1 MDKDNLIQSPISDS
15 NACYVTKINEEVTSY
30 LDFGSGF
37 TTTSLMVGES
47 EQVVAA
53 IETSPELFK
62 DIRIVDKEGRTWF
75 PATITVPNVGMV
87 FADGTSKDNWK
98 WSAVKTIPLTEEEIK
113 SGRYP
118 AGQTT
123 KMQMDGAKQFPKEKG
138 FIDAL
143 EEIGFFG
150 IDFTKPVTK

>member
-1 MDKDNLIQSPISDS
+1 MDNLIQSPVSDS
-15 NACYVTKINEEVTSY
+15 NACYVTKINDEITSY

-37 TTTSLMVGES
+37 TTTTLMKEDS
-47 EQVVAA
+47 EQVANA

-62 DIRIVDKEGRTWF
+62 DIRKKDSEGRVWF
-75 PATITVPNVGMV
+75 PATITVPNSGMV
-87 FADGTSKDNWK
+87 FADGTSKKDWG
-98 WSAVKTIPLTEEEIK
+98 WSAVKSIPLSEEEIK
-113 SGRYP
+113 SGRFP

-123 KMQMDGAKQFPKEKG
+123 KMDMNNVKKFPRDKG

-150 IDFTKPVTK
+150 IEFTKPPTK

>member
-1 MDKDNLIQSPISDS
+1 MDNLIQSPVSDS
-15 NACYVTKINEEVTSY
+15 NACYVTKINEEITSY

-37 TTTSLMVGES
+37 TTTSLMKEDS
-47 EQVVAA
+47 EQVANA

-62 DIRIVDKEGRTWF
+62 DIRKKDSEGRVWF
-75 PATITVPNVGMV
+75 PATITVPNSGMV
-87 FADGTSKDNWK
+87 FADGTSKKDWG
-98 WSAVKTIPLTEEEIK
+98 WSAVKSIPLSEEEIK
-113 SGRYP
+113 SGRFP

-123 KMQMDGAKQFPKEKG
+123 KMDMNNVKKFPRDKG

-150 IDFTKPVTK
+150 IDFTKPPTE

>member
-1 MDKDNLIQSPISDS
+1 MDNLIQSPVSDS
-15 NACYVTKINEEVTSY
+15 NACYVTKINDELTSY

-37 TTTSLMVGES
+37 TTTTLMKEDS
-47 EQVVAA
+47 EQVANA

-62 DIRIVDKEGRTWF
+62 DIRKKDSEGRVWF
-75 PATITVPNVGMV
+75 PATITVPNSGMV
-87 FADGTSKDNWK
+87 FADGTSKKDCG
-98 WSAVKTIPLTEEEIK
+98 WSAVKSIPLSEEEIK
-113 SGRYP
+113 SGRFP

-123 KMQMDGAKQFPKEKG
+123 KMDMNNVKKFPRDKG

-150 IDFTKPVTK
+150 IDFTKPPTE

>member
-1 MDKDNLIQSPISDS
+1 MDNLIQSPVSDS
-15 NACYVTKINEEVTSY
+15 NACYVTKINDELTSY

-37 TTTSLMVGES
+37 TTTTLMKEDS
-47 EQVVAA
+47 EQVANA

-62 DIRIVDKEGRTWF
+62 DIRKKDSEGRVWF
-75 PATITVPNVGMV
+75 PATITVPNSGMV
-87 FADGTSKDNWK
+87 FADGTSKKDWG
-98 WSAVKTIPLTEEEIK
+98 WSAVKSIPLSEEEIK
-113 SGRYP
+113 SGRFP

-123 KMQMDGAKQFPKEKG
+123 KMDMNNVKKFPREKG

-150 IDFTKPVTK
+150 IDFTKPPTK

>member
-1 MDKDNLIQSPISDS
+1 MDNLIQSPVSDS
-15 NACYVTKINEEVTSY
+15 NACYVTKINDEITSY

-37 TTTSLMVGES
+37 TTTTLMKEDS
-47 EQVVAA
+47 EQVANA

-62 DIRIVDKEGRTWF
+62 DIRKKDSEGRVWF
-75 PATITVPNVGMV
+75 PATITVPNSGMV
-87 FADGTSKDNWK
+87 FADGTSKKDWG
-98 WSAVKTIPLTEEEIK
+98 WSAVKSIPLSEEEIK
-113 SGRYP
+113 SGRFP

-123 KMQMDGAKQFPKEKG
+123 KMDMNNVKKFPREKG

-150 IDFTKPVTK
+150 IDFTKPPTK

>member
-1 MDKDNLIQSPISDS
+1 MDNLIQSPVSDS
-15 NACYVTKINEEVTSY
+15 NACYVTKINDEITSY

-37 TTTSLMVGES
+37 TTTTLMKEDS
-47 EQVVAA
+47 EQVANA

-62 DIRIVDKEGRTWF
+62 DIRKKDSEGRVWF
-75 PATITVPNVGMV
+75 PATITVPNSGMV
-87 FADGTSKDNWK
+87 FADGTSKRDWG
-98 WSAVKTIPLTEEEIK
+98 WSAVKSIPLSEEEIK
-113 SGRYP
+113 SGRFP

-123 KMQMDGAKQFPKEKG
+123 KMDMNNVKKFPRDKG

-150 IDFTKPVTK
+150 IDFTKPPTE

>member
-1 MDKDNLIQSPISDS
+1 MDNLIQSPVSDS
-15 NACYVTKINEEVTSY
+15 NACYVTKINDEITSY

-37 TTTSLMVGES
+37 TTTTLMKEDS
-47 EQVVAA
+47 EQVANA

-62 DIRIVDKEGRTWF
+62 DIRKKDSEGRVWF
-75 PATITVPNVGMV
+75 PATITVPNSGMV
-87 FADGTSKDNWK
+87 FADGTSKKDWG
-98 WSAVKTIPLTEEEIK
+98 WSAVKSIPLSEEEIK
-113 SGRYP
+113 SGRFP

-123 KMQMDGAKQFPKEKG
+123 KMDMNNVKKFPREKG

>member
-1 MDKDNLIQSPISDS
+1 MDNLIQSPVSDS
-15 NACYVTKINEEVTSY
+15 NACYVTKINDELTSY

-37 TTTSLMVGES
+37 TTTSLMKEDS
-47 EQVVAA
+47 EQVTNA

-62 DIRIVDKEGRTWF
+62 DIRKKDSEGRVWF
-75 PATITVPNVGMV
+75 PATITVPNSGMV
-87 FADGTSKDNWK
+87 FADGTSKKDWG
-98 WSAVKTIPLTEEEIK
+98 WSAVKSIPLSEEEIK
-113 SGRYP
+113 SGRFP

-123 KMQMDGAKQFPKEKG
+123 KMDMNNVKKFPRDKG

-150 IDFTKPVTK
+150 IDFTKPPTE

>member
-1 MDKDNLIQSPISDS
+1 MDNLIQSPVSDS
-15 NACYVTKINEEVTSY
+15 NACYVTKINDELTSY

-37 TTTSLMVGES
+37 TTTTLMKEDS
-47 EQVVAA
+47 EQVANA

-62 DIRIVDKEGRTWF
+62 DIRKKDSEGRVWF
-75 PATITVPNVGMV
+75 PATITVPNSGMV
-87 FADGTSKDNWK
+87 FADGTSKKDWG
-98 WSAVKTIPLTEEEIK
+98 WSAVKSIPLSEEEIK
-113 SGRYP
+113 SGRFP

-123 KMQMDGAKQFPKEKG
+123 KMDMNNVKKFPRDKG

-150 IDFTKPVTK
+150 IDFTKPPTK

>member
-1 MDKDNLIQSPISDS
+1 MDNLIQSPVSDS
-15 NACYVTKINEEVTSY
+15 NACYVTKINDEITSY

-37 TTTSLMVGES
+37 TTTTLMKEDS
-47 EQVVAA
+47 EQVANA

-62 DIRIVDKEGRTWF
+62 DIRKKDSEGRVWF
-75 PATITVPNVGMV
+75 PATITVPNSGMV
-87 FADGTSKDNWK
+87 FADGTSKKDWG
-98 WSAVKTIPLTEEEIK
+98 WSAVKSIPLSEEEIK
-113 SGRYP
+113 SGRFP

-123 KMQMDGAKQFPKEKG
+123 KMDMNNVKKFPRDKG

-150 IDFTKPVTK
+150 IDFTKPPTK

>member
-1 MDKDNLIQSPISDS
+1 MDNLIQSPVSDS
-15 NACYVTKINEEVTSY
+15 NACYVTKINDELTSY

-37 TTTSLMVGES
+37 TTTTLMKEDS
-47 EQVVAA
+47 EQVANA

-62 DIRIVDKEGRTWF
+62 DIRKKDSEGRVWF
-75 PATITVPNVGMV
+75 PATITVPNSGMV
-87 FADGTSKDNWK
+87 FADGTSKKDWG
-98 WSAVKTIPLTEEEIK
+98 WSAVKSIPLSEEEIK
-113 SGRYP
+113 SGRFP

-123 KMQMDGAKQFPKEKG
+123 KMDMNNVKKFPRDKG

-150 IDFTKPVTK
+150 IDFT

>member
-1 MDKDNLIQSPISDS
+1 MDNLIQSPVSDS
-15 NACYVTKINEEVTSY
+15 NACYVTKINDELTSY

-37 TTTSLMVGES
+37 TTTSLMKEDS
-47 EQVVAA
+47 EQVTNA

-62 DIRIVDKEGRTWF
+62 DIRKKDSEGRVWF
-75 PATITVPNVGMV
+75 PATITVPNSGMV
-87 FADGTSKDNWK
+87 FADGTSKKDWG
-98 WSAVKTIPLTEEEIK
+98 WSAVKSIPLSEEEIK
-113 SGRYP
+113 SGRFP

-123 KMQMDGAKQFPKEKG
+123 KMDMNNVKKFPRDKG

-150 IDFTKPVTK
+150 IDFTKPPIK